1 MKSVGKI
8 EAPALIAITL
18 GPLVTFLGYTIAAMF
33 FPGYDGM
40 VHTISDLAANDSP
53 VQVFVSLVFLFGAL
67 CDVVVSHYSKTLAT
81 PGRIAILLAGIT
93 TVGLTVFTTPSQTG
107 HSIPHRIFAI
117 ASFALLAIWPV
128 LSMRRGENIPPL
140 LRPRA
145 AIIQTAVLLGTCI
158 WFISLWADKS
168 SGITGLGE
176 RIGVAVEG
184 IVPAVVLW
192 HSFLW
197 QRKQNR

>member
-1 MKSVGKI
+1 MKPVGKI
-8 EAPALIAITL
+8 QAPALWAITF
-18 GPLVTFLGYTIAAMF
+18 GPIVTFVAYTIGAMF

-53 VQVFVSLVFLFGAL
+53 VQIAISIVFLFGAL
-67 CDVVVSHYSKTLAT
+67 CDVVVSHYAKALAN
-81 PGRIAILLAGIT
+81 PGRIAILIAGFA
-93 TVGLTVFTTPSQTG
+93 TVGLTVFATPSQEG

-128 LSMRRGENIPPL
+128 LAMRKGQEVPPL

-145 AIIQTAVLLGTCI
+145 AVIETVILLATCV
-158 WFISLWADKS
+158 WFISLWADKAS
-168 SGITGLGE
+168 PITGLGE

-184 IVPAVVLW
+184 IVPAIVIW
-192 HSFLW
+192 HSWFW
-197 QRKQNR
+197 QRKSK